1 MRFPTLRAGLVG
13 LAVAGSVAAS
23 NGALA
28 QVSVFQATLAEPNAK
43 TAEVS
48 TQELQRILADGSA
61 IVLDSRKRS
70 EYAAGHIAGA
80 RNVSPPADAPPSE
93 YAAAVERLVGGDKDK
108 PLVLYCNG
116 AHCQASRQLSE
127 QLLAAGFTHVRRYQL
142 GIPMWRTLS
151 GPVEIEL
158 DGIRRIYTID
168 RTAVFLDARSADEF
182 AKHSLPATFNVPA
195 DQLAGGALQ
204 KAPLPRD
211 DFNSRVILFGR
222 DGTQARALADAILK
236 TAYQNVSYFP
246 GTFDALAGAL
256 ATK

>member
-1 MRFPTLRAGLVG
+1 MPMVCLRFSAIWLPCSRKGRRGLQEPINSVFEQAEFCGGRHMRFPTLRAGLVG

-80 RNVSPPADAPPSE
+80 RNVSPPNDAPTTE

-127 QLLAAGFTHVRRYQL
+127 
-142 GIPMWRTLS
+142 
-151 GPVEIEL
+151 
-158 DGIRRIYTID
+158 
-168 RTAVFLDARSADEF
+168 
-182 AKHSLPATFNVPA
+182 
-195 DQLAGGALQ
+195 
-204 KAPLPRD
+204 
-211 DFNSRVILFGR
+211 
-222 DGTQARALADAILK
+222 
-236 TAYQNVSYFP
+236 
-246 GTFDALAGAL
+246 
-256 ATK
+256 